1 MSRRALSAKRLL
13 VVALSVVSVCPATT
27 AAASSLH
34 FPQAQPTTLPGNATT
49 TSGGQ
54 VSQLSVT
61 CPSAGDCEGVGYYAG
76 TSATNAMTVGETN
89 DSWGPAGQLMP
100 LPSGATGAA
109 ELNSVSCVSPANCV
123 AVGSFVYFHP
133 VLVAASVTNVQAL
146 VANETDGVWGPASEL
161 QLPSGAYTGD
171 AQYGV
176 LESVACTSAEN
187 CVAVGSYLDGSED
200 SQAMI
205 AVESNGVWG
214 QAIEP
219 ALPTHTIAAL
229 SSVSCS
235 GAGVCVAGGEERNAS
250 GADVPIALTES
261 SSGWSTPATTLI
273 EPPANASTV
282 PGTAESYLNSVS
294 CPASGDCEATGEYAQ
309 SGSGVFQAMT
319 VSESGGVWS
328 PAAEFDLIPP
338 GASGSPLTDV
348 LNAVS
353 CTSVGNCVAAGGYGY
368 IDSNSEPMVAAET
381 NGAWTQPNEL
391 TLPSNAAPSSGQY
404 SQLDSVSCTSS
415 SVCVVSGRYTDAAG
429 DRLPI
434 VDTSV
439 PPLAIT
445 TTTLPYMSYHGHY
458 TAQLAASGG
467 AGAYTWSLTS
477 GSLPG
482 GLSLNAS
489 TGAISGTP
497 TNLNPKNFTI
507 TVSDS
512 ESPAQTAS
520 AGFAIRLK
528 PFLRPGLGSISV
540 GRDTVMMRLTCPAR
554 SQISCDGT
562 LSLTVRANRGK
573 LARDRR
579 EQLARAKKT
588 KTLIVGVRGYA
599 VRSGHHKRLVVRLN
613 GRGRRLL
620 NGRGTLVATLT
631 ATPSGAAPAWSR
643 RITFG

>member
-1 MSRRALSAKRLL
+1 ML
-13 VVALSVVSVCPATT
+13 VVALSVVSVCPAAT

-61 CPSAGDCEGVGYYAG
+61 CPSAGDCEGVGYYSGA
-76 TSATNAMTVGETN
+76 SATDAMTVGETN

-100 LPSGATGAA
+100 LPPGATGAA
-109 ELNSVSCVSPANCV
+109 ELNSVSCVSPGNCV

-133 VLVAASVTNVQAL
+133 ILVAASVTNVQAL
-146 VANETDGVWGPASEL
+146 VANESDGVWGPATEV
-161 QLPSGAYTGD
+161 QLPAGAYTGD

-176 LESVACTSAEN
+176 LESVDCTSAEN
-187 CVAVGSYLDGSED
+187 CVAVGYYLDGSQD
-200 SQAMI
+200 SQAMV
-205 AVESNGVWG
+205 AVDTNGVWG
-214 QAIEP
+214 QALEP
-219 ALPTHTIAAL
+219 ALPAHTIAAL

-250 GADVPIALTES
+250 VDDVPIALTES
-261 SSGWSTPATTLI
+261 SSGWSTPTTTVI
-273 EPPANASTV
+273 EPPADASTV

-294 CPASGDCEATGEYAQ
+294 CPASGDCEATGEYVQ
-309 SGSGVFQAMT
+309 SGSGVYQAMT

-328 PAAEFDLIPP
+328 PAAEFDLIPA

-353 CTSVGNCVAAGGYGY
+353 CTSVGNCVAAGAYGY

-381 NGAWTQPNEL
+381 NGAWTQPTEL
-391 TLPSNAAPSSGQY
+391 TLPSNAAPGSGQY
-404 SQLDSVSCTSS
+404 SQLASVSCTGS
-415 SVCVVSGRYTDAAG
+415 SVCVVAGRYTDAAG

-439 PPLAIT
+439 PPPAIT
-445 TTTLPYMSYHGHY
+445 TTTLPYMSYHGPY

-467 AGAYTWSLTS
+467 SGAYTWSVS
-477 GSLPG
+477 AGSLPS
-482 GLSLNAS
+482 GLTLNAS

-520 AGFAIRLK
+520 AGFVIRLK
-528 PFLRPGLGSISV
+528 PYLRPQLGGISV
-540 GRDTVMMRLTCPAR
+540 GGHTVMIRLTCPGG
-554 SQISCDGT
+554 SLISCDGT
-562 LSLTVRANRGK
+562 LSLTVRATRGK
-573 LARDRR
+573 LALDAGAH
-579 EQLARAKKT
+579 LSGAKKT
-588 KTLIVGVRGYA
+588 ETLIVGVRPYA
-599 VRSGHHKRLVVRLN
+599 IHSGHRKRLVVRLDA
-613 GRGRRLL
+613 RGRRLL
-620 NGRGTLVATLT
+620 KRRGALAATLT
-631 ATPSGAAPAWSR
+631 ATPSGAAPAWSH